1 MSELPSRRTVLTGL
15 AAVSALPLPS
25 VFAWTSEA
33 GAARKQFALAPPSDL
48 TPGRQGVVAAILS
61 GDTVDLETGERV
73 RLAGLQALKLGT
85 ISKTSS
91 DREAPQYRPW
101 PLATE
106 ASARLGE
113 LVLGKRVRLL
123 LPDDPEDRWGR
134 ILAHLVLE
142 HDPSAAAGDADPTD
156 GDWVQGRLLM
166 EGMAR
171 VQTYTRT
178 ANGARAMLD
187 LERTARA
194 ADQGIWADPFY
205 RVRNPDET
213 WGDLDSVQVVEGRVV
228 DAAEV
233 SGTGYLNFGRDWRR
247 DFTFRIKPKAKRL
260 FRRDGIDIAALTR
273 KRVRGRGW
281 VFPNNGPMIDLTHP
295 EQLEVLEE

>member
-1 MSELPSRRTVLTGL
+1 
-15 AAVSALPLPS
+15 
-25 VFAWTSEA
+25 
-33 GAARKQFALAPPSDL
+33 
-48 TPGRQGVVAAILS
+48 
-61 GDTVDLETGERV
+61 
-73 RLAGLQALKLGT
+73 
-85 ISKTSS
+85 
-91 DREAPQYRPW
+91 
-101 PLATE
+101 
-106 ASARLGE
+106 
-113 LVLGKRVRLL
+113 
-123 LPDDPEDRWGR
+123 
-134 ILAHLVLE
+134 
-142 HDPSAAAGDADPTD
+142 
-156 GDWVQGRLLM
+156 
-166 EGMAR
+166 
-171 VQTYTRT
+171 
-178 ANGARAMLD
+178 MLD

>member
-1 MSELPSRRTVLTGL
+1 L
-15 AAVSALPLPS
+15 AAFSVLPPAS
-25 VFAWTSEA
+25 VFAWTSKA
-33 GAARKQFALAPPSDL
+33 GAARSQTGAARGHLALTAPTDL
-48 TPGRQGVVAAILS
+48 KPGRTGIVAAILS

-73 RLAGLQALKLGT
+73 RLAGLQAPKLGT
-85 ISKTSS
+85 TSQKKPRG
-91 DREAPQYRPW
+91 DEPRYQPW
-101 PLATE
+101 PLASE

-142 HDPSAAAGDADPTD
+142 SDRAVSSDETETTD

-171 VQTYTRT
+171 VQTYPRT

-194 ADQGIWADPFY
+194 ADLGIWADPFY

-213 WGDLDSVQVVEGRVV
+213 WDDLDSVQLVEGRVV

-233 SGTGYLNFGRDWRR
+233 RGTGYLNFGRDWRR

-260 FRRDGIDIAALTR
+260 FRRSGIDIKALTR